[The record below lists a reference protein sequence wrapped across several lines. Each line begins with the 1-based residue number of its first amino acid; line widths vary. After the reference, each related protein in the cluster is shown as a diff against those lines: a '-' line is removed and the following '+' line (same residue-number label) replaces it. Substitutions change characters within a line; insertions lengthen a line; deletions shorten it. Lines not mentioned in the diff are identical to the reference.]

1 VTRKRGQI
9 TYTPVL
15 ADEICARI
23 AAGESLR
30 SACKKH
36 GLAHSTFRG
45 WVDRDRGGLFE
56 AYRVA
61 REMQADAHVD
71 LIMDTAM
78 QVLNGEIEPN
88 AARVAI
94 DAMKWT
100 ASKLKPRTYG
110 DRIETT
116 ISGKVDFI
124 ATLQAVEDRIAKR
137 KQAMIENS
145 TK

>member
-1 VTRKRGQI
+1 
-9 TYTPVL
+9 
-15 ADEICARI
+15 
-23 AAGESLR
+23 
-30 SACKKH
+30 
-36 GLAHSTFRG
+36 
-45 WVDRDRGGLFE
+45 
-56 AYRVA
+56 
-61 REMQADAHVD
+61 MQADAHVD